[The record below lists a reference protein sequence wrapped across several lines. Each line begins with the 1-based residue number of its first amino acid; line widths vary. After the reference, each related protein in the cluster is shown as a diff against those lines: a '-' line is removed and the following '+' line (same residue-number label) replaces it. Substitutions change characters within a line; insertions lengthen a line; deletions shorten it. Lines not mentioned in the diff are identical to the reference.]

1 MCHMACEKIKSSN
14 KRSFTRHLFQM
25 LKNKYF
31 TEPHDNIGRFIS
43 HKVPIL
49 ELIKTQTLYNTYLL

>member
-1 MCHMACEKIKSSN
+1 MACEKIKSSN

-31 TEPHDNIGRFIS
+31 TEPYDHIGKFIS

-49 ELIKTQTLYNTYLL
+49 VLIKTQTSSG